1 MFDSYVDRKGT
12 NAAKIDEAILETG
25 SEDVVSLSVADMDFK
40 ASPQIIDALNDKVN
54 HGIYG
59 YTNVSEKFYNVVQ
72 KWIEEQYRYNVSK
85 DWIVFMPRIIQAVS
99 LLIQDNSEVNDRVMI
114 QTPLY
119 SPLKNAI
126 ESNGRKVIEN
136 TLIHEDNYYKMDFE
150 DLENEFKKGIKIL
163 ILCSPHNPIGRVW
176 DKSEISQ
183 LVNLC
188 KKYDVL
194 LISDEVHADFIWD
207 KEFVSVGKFI
217 DVYDNIVICTSPG
230 KTFNLPGVE
239 ASYIIIPNST
249 LRENFESQKQRSG
262 FHNPNYFAET
272 ALVTAYNSSEE
283 WLESSLKY
291 IRENYNFAKEYIE
304 HHLSDFKVVDS
315 EGTYLMWIDYT
326 QTELTDEEIYNWL
339 FKESKVAVTM
349 GDSFGVDGKGFF
361 RVNVALSRNKLEEAL
376 TRMSKSYKK
385 LNKEN

>member
-1 MFDSYVDRKGT
+1 MYDSYVDRKGT

-136 TLIHEDNYYKMDFE
+136 TLIYEDNYYKMDFE

-194 LISDEVHADFIWD
+194 LISDEVHADFTWD

-239 ASYIIIPNST
+239 ASNIIIPNST

-361 RVNVALSRNKLEEAL
+361 RVNVALSRNKVEEAL

>member
-136 TLIHEDNYYKMDFE
+136 TLIYEDNYYKMDFE

>member
-59 YTNVSEKFYNVVQ
+59 YTNVSEKFYNVAQ

-136 TLIHEDNYYKMDFE
+136 TLIYEDNYYKMDFE

-239 ASYIIIPNST
+239 ASNIIIPSST

-291 IRENYNFAKEYIE
+291 IRGNYNFAKEYIE

>member
-1 MFDSYVDRKGT
+1 M
-12 NAAKIDEAILETG
+12 
-25 SEDVVSLSVADMDFK
+25 
-40 ASPQIIDALNDKVN
+40 
-54 HGIYG
+54 
-59 YTNVSEKFYNVVQ
+59 
-72 KWIEEQYRYNVSK
+72 
-85 DWIVFMPRIIQAVS
+85 
-99 LLIQDNSEVNDRVMI
+99 
-114 QTPLY
+114 
-119 SPLKNAI
+119 
-126 ESNGRKVIEN
+126 
-136 TLIHEDNYYKMDFE
+136 
-150 DLENEFKKGIKIL
+150 
-163 ILCSPHNPIGRVW
+163 
-176 DKSEISQ
+176 
-183 LVNLC
+183 
-188 KKYDVL
+188 
-194 LISDEVHADFIWD
+194 ISDEVHADFIWD

-239 ASYIIIPNST
+239 ASNIIIPNST

-291 IRENYNFAKEYIE
+291 IRGNYNFAKEYIE

>member
-1 MFDSYVDRKGT
+1 MYDSYVDRKGT

-59 YTNVSEKFYNVVQ
+59 YTNVSEKFYNVAQ

-136 TLIHEDNYYKMDFE
+136 TLIYEDNYYKMDFE

-194 LISDEVHADFIWD
+194 LISDEVHADFTWD

-239 ASYIIIPNST
+239 ASNIIIPNST

>member
-1 MFDSYVDRKGT
+1 MYDSYVDRKGT

-59 YTNVSEKFYNVVQ
+59 YTNVSEKFYNVAQ

-136 TLIHEDNYYKMDFE
+136 TLIYEDNYYKMDFE

-207 KEFVSVGKFI
+207 KEFVSIGKFI

-239 ASYIIIPNST
+239 ASNIIIPNST